1 MLKSQATDWEKTVS
15 KHKSDKG
22 LVSRIC
28 FKNSQNSIRN
38 NPIFKKWTKDSNVSP
53 EKIYEEQMSTWKDAR
68 CHHLSGRCAVK
79 AQGDPSASAR
89 MAGSA
94 RGGLALPGVWGSGNC
109 HRAGASAS
117 GRSLALPSKGEHTSG
132 TRRLCSLGTRQP
144 GPHRDSRVNV
154 HIGAIRNHRWTRPE
168 RLQAGAWR
176 HSRGTD
182 AGQWKGGRC

>member
-1 MLKSQATDWEKTVS
+1 MLKTQATDWEKMVS

-38 NPIFKKWTKDSNVSP
+38 NPIFKKWTKDLNVSP
-53 EKIYEEQMSTWKDAR
+53 EKIHEEQMSSWKDAH

-89 MAGSA
+89 MAGS
-94 RGGLALPGVWGSGNC
+94 RGAGPAGVWGSGNC

-132 TRRLCSLGTRQP
+132 TRRLCSLRG
-144 GPHRDSRVNV
+144 HDSRV
-154 HIGAIRNHRWTRPE
+154 HTETRV
-168 RLQAGAWR
+168 
-176 HSRGTD
+176 
-182 AGQWKGGRC
+182 